1 MYLNLL
7 QKYCHECCAFS
18 AVQKGQSHKM
28 DRRVLVPT
36 YCSVGTIPIYPVSC
50 NCLNRFLLVVR
61 PGANHRG
68 ARGGRDPED
77 SHLGGEGQ
85 AQPDL
90 PAQVGVGDLPVP
102 TQVGVGDLSAQ
113 VRVRDLPVPTQ
124 VGVPR

>member
-1 MYLNLL
+1 
-7 QKYCHECCAFS
+7 
-18 AVQKGQSHKM
+18 M
-28 DRRVLVPT
+28 DRRVPVPT

-90 PAQVGVGDLPVP
+90 PAQVGVGDL
-102 TQVGVGDLSAQ
+102 SAQ